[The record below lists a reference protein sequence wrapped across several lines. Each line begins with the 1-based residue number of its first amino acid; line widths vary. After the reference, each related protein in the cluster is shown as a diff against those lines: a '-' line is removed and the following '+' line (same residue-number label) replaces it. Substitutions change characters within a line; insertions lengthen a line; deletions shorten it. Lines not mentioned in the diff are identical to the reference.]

1 MKSDKFGSQLERK
14 SKTWF
19 FSFLDVCFLNR
30 TRQNSDLTAYF
41 ADQNGRKDDL
51 MKMNFVNFQI
61 QKWISQIVRAQ
72 KADKKNGVICLI
84 SFFLSWVMVLKLH
97 KIVHFLQFVLTS
109 ARNLDILKQFISIHQ
124 KDLIILFQKIVF
136 LNRGSRY

>member
-41 ADQNGRKDDL
+41 ADQNRRKDDL

-72 KADKKNGVICLI
+72 KVDKKNGVICLI

-97 KIVHFLQFVLTS
+97 KIVHFLQICADLSKKPRYIKAIYFYPSEGPHHSLS
-109 ARNLDILKQFISIHQ
+109 ENSIF
-124 KDLIILFQKIVF
+124 K
-136 LNRGSRY
+136 